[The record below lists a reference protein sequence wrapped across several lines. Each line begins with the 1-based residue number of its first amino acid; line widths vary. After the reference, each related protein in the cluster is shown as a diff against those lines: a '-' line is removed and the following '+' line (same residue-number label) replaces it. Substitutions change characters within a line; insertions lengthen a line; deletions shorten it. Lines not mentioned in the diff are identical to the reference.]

1 MKVLENKYLKNN
13 KIQSF
18 FNGFLQSFDLFGN
31 MNKFKNIYNFST
43 INDRNYSDSFANVGN
58 SIRRAINI
66 ESRKLIK

>member
-1 MKVLENKYLKNN
+1 MKVLKSTYLNNK

-31 MNKFKNIYNFST
+31 MNKFKNIYNFNA
-43 INDRNYSDSFANVGN
+43 INNSSYVDSFANVGN
-58 SIRRAINI
+58 DIRRAINI

>member
-1 MKVLENKYLKNN
+1 MKVLENKYLNNN

-31 MNKFKNIYNFST
+31 MNEFKNIYNFRA
-43 INDRNYSDSFANVGN
+43 INDRDYTDSFANVGN
-58 SIRRAINI
+58 NIRRKINI